1 MQKKKFAT
9 LGGWSESGS
18 FKHCYD
24 RALPAPALLGAA
36 FFNSSKP
43 ELYRIA
49 RDCLEPPVEIS
60 RQVFPWIEDEHTA
73 LIERQHANGLAKD
86 IALHQF
92 LACMLWFR
100 RILIQD
106 LAVIFTQNPHAAIFN
121 LPPFNSSAFRNF
133 AATSTAAI
141 DAALEEA
148 RLAFQNLPQHLIA
161 SMQGALATQNLA
173 FERERHAHQAQ
184 MQAMESQMGEMRS
197 LLEVMAGAKRAKK
210 AHGKSADLLP

>member
-1 MQKKKFAT
+1 M
-9 LGGWSESGS
+9 
-18 FKHCYD
+18 
-24 RALPAPALLGAA
+24 
-36 FFNSSKP
+36 
-43 ELYRIA
+43 
-49 RDCLEPPVEIS
+49 EIS
-60 RQVFPWIEDEHTA
+60 QQVFPWIEEEHAA

-121 LPPFNSSAFRNF
+121 FPPFNSSAFRKF

-161 SMQGALATQNLA
+161 SMEGALATQNLA
-173 FERERHAHQAQ
+173 FERERHAYQAQ
-184 MQAMESQMGEMRS
+184 MRAMESQMGEMRS
-197 LLEVMAGAKRAKK
+197 LLEVLAGAKRVKK
-210 AHGKSADLLP
+210 THGRSADLLR